1 MQLKIEFM
9 FLRSKVFVHI
19 PNFITILNLISGAIG
34 IFFVFQD
41 KIIWACIMIYVAG
54 IFDFLDGF
62 AARLLKAT
70 SEIGKSLDSLA
81 DVISFGLLPSA
92 ILYYII
98 KLIIYQINPAFSLA
112 GASFTEILL
121 LSSSLLIVAFSALR
135 LANFNVDTR
144 QSYGFIGVPTPAIA
158 LLISSFPFIIN
169 QGAFGAVLL
178 MKLYIII
185 PLILVLSLLM
195 VSEIPMLALKFK
207 SFSVSKN
214 IYIYLL
220 IIISI
225 ISIIF
230 WGVNSIPLI
239 FLVYILF
246 SVLENKRREIET
258 A

>member
-1 MQLKIEFM
+1 MQLKFEVM
-9 FLRSKVFVHI
+9 FFRSKVLVHV

-41 KIIWACIMIYVAG
+41 KVIWACIMIYIAG
-54 IFDFLDGF
+54 LFDFLDGF

-98 KLIIYQINPAFSLA
+98 KLIIYQINPAFSLT
-112 GASFTEILL
+112 GASVAEILL

-144 QSYGFIGVPTPAIA
+144 QSHGFIGVPTPATA
-158 LLISSFPFIIN
+158 MLISSFPFIIN
-169 QGAFGAVLL
+169 QGTFGAVLL

-195 VSEIPMLALKFK
+195 VSDIPMIALKFK
-207 SFSVSKN
+207 SFSFAKN
-214 IYIYLL
+214 IYVYLL
-220 IIISI
+220 IIISV
-225 ISIIF
+225 ISILL
-230 WGVNSIPLI
+230 WGVTSIPLI

-246 SVLENKRREIET
+246 SVLQAKKEKVL
-258 A
+258 